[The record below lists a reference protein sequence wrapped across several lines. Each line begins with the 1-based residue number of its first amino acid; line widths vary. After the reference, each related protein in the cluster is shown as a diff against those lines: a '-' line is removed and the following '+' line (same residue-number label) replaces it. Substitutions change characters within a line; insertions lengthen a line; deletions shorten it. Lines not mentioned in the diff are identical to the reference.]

1 MPCAIT
7 AATWVA
13 LSRATNINPTSK
25 PTYRSMNPLS
35 ITVAL
40 PRLNND
46 MTIARA
52 QMANSGTMPP
62 SKGLDPGI
70 VAEMQMCYIEY
81 LISDKRDLEA
91 EQVVEGFIYDDER
104 MMQLPELHA
113 AWLWLARM
121 ALLIGDGNPSL
132 SLGAAE
138 NALLVLSN
146 HQGKKTEDFN
156 AIVASLLYNL
166 ALAHHDMGDNS
177 RAAKELTKA
186 QQLLERLAKRNEAR
200 FSAMLLMAVEA
211 STEVI
216 KSKTKQMNVLAHYQS
231 ASELYMSE
239 LNSGDSNATRIAMVN
254 LVDTLGK
261 EGDIMLEMGNGRNAV
276 KYYTKALRYQKKLGE
291 KMGHRDLQ
299 LSIGLAKALMRLINR
314 RAAAEQLLRSLLPL
328 AQRLDATAEVHEI
341 QDLLNNK
348 NKNVNIMTLL
358 KSIFTAALILL
369 GTLGMQAQLIVGHR
383 GSQWGVEN
391 TRAAF
396 INGAEAGA
404 WGLECDIRVTADGTF
419 VISHDDSYKR
429 LGGPET
435 KIANMNTET
444 VLSTRLTSKRHGITY
459 AGTPCTLGEF
469 LDICK
474 QYDVTPV
481 VEVKV
486 CSNIHSNTKAENE
499 PVFDGIPALINLID
513 QKGLTQQVVIISFM
527 PGVVD
532 FIHRH
537 YPDVTVQVLA
547 GDSDGPIDEWVDWCI
562 EHNMDLD
569 VVHTIITKAAV
580 DRLHQAGLKVNVW
593 TVDKVEDFE
602 RVKDMGVDYI
612 TTNARFPKEL

>member
-1 MPCAIT
+1 
-7 AATWVA
+7 
-13 LSRATNINPTSK
+13 
-25 PTYRSMNPLS
+25 MNSLP

-40 PRLNND
+40 PRLKND

-52 QMANSGTMPP
+52 QMAVSGTMPS
-62 SKGLDPGI
+62 SKGLDEGI
-70 VAEMQMCYIEY
+70 VTEMKISFIEFLIAE
-81 LISDKRDLEA
+81 KRDIEA
-91 EQVVEGFIYDDER
+91 EQVIEEFIYDDER
-104 MMQLPELHA
+104 MQELPELYA

-121 ALLIGDGNPSL
+121 TLLIDSGNPSL

-138 NALLVLSN
+138 NALLVLSS
-146 HQGKKTEDFN
+146 HTGKKTEDFN
-156 AIVASLLYNL
+156 AIVASLLFNL

-177 RAAKELTKA
+177 RAAKELTKS
-186 QQLLERLAKRNEAR
+186 QQILERLSKRNEAR
-200 FSAMLLMAVEA
+200 FSALLLMAVEA

-239 LNSGDSNATRIAMVN
+239 LNSGDANATRTAMSN

-291 KMGHRDLQ
+291 KMGHRELQ

-348 NKNVNIMTLL
+348 NKNVNIMSLL
-358 KSIFTAALILL
+358 KSIFTVALIIL
-369 GTLGMQAQLIVGHR
+369 GTLNIQAQLIVGHR

-419 VISHDDSYKR
+419 VVSHDDSYKR

-435 KIANMNTET
+435 KIAEMTT
-444 VLSTRLTSKRHGITY
+444 ADVLSTRLTSKRHGITY
-459 AGTPCTLGEF
+459 AGNPCTLGEF
-469 LDICK
+469 LDICN
-474 QYDVTPV
+474 QYNMVPV

-486 CSNIHSNTKAENE
+486 CTNIHSNTKAENE

-513 QKGLTQQVVIISFM
+513 KKGCSDRVVIISFM

-537 YPDVTVQVLA
+537 YPDITVQVLA
-547 GDSDGPIDEWVDWCI
+547 GDEDGTIDEWVDWCI
-562 EHNMDLD
+562 EHKMDLD
-569 VVHTIITKAAV
+569 CVHSIVTKAAV
-580 DRLHQAGLKVNVW
+580 DRMHAAGLKVNVW
-593 TVDKVEDFE
+593 TVDRVEDFN
-602 RVKDMGVDYI
+602 RVKAAGVDFI
-612 TTNARFPKEL
+612 TTNARFPKDL

>member
-1 MPCAIT
+1 MSSLPI
-7 AATWVA
+7 
-13 LSRATNINPTSK
+13 S
-25 PTYRSMNPLS
+25 
-35 ITVAL
+35 VAL
-40 PRLNND
+40 PRLKND
-46 MTIARA
+46 MTIAQA
-52 QMANSGTMPP
+52 QMASSGTMPP
-62 SKGLDPGI
+62 SKGLDENI
-70 VAEMQMCYIEY
+70 VTEMQMCYIEY
-81 LISDKRDLEA
+81 LIVNKRDLEA
-91 EQVVEGFIYDDER
+91 EQVIEEFIYDDDR
-104 MMQLPELHA
+104 MQQLPELYA

-121 ALLIGDGNPSL
+121 TLLIDGGNPSL

-138 NALLVLSN
+138 NTLLVLSN

-156 AIVASLLYNL
+156 AIVASLLFNL

-177 RAAKELTKA
+177 RATKELTKA
-186 QQLLERLAKRNEAR
+186 QQILERLAKRNETR
-200 FSAMLLMAVEA
+200 FSALLLMAVEA

-216 KSKTKQMNVLAHYQS
+216 KSKTKQMNVLAHYQT
-231 ASELYMSE
+231 ASELFMSE
-239 LNSGDSNATRIAMVN
+239 LNSGDANATRAAMSN
-254 LVDTLGK
+254 LIDTLGK
-261 EGDIMLEMGNGRNAV
+261 EGDIMLEMGNSRNAV

-291 KMGHRDLQ
+291 KMGLRDLQ

-328 AQRLDATAEVHEI
+328 AQRLDATTEVYEI

-358 KSIFTAALILL
+358 KSIFTAALIIV

-396 INGAEAGA
+396 INGANAGA
-404 WGLECDIRVTADGTF
+404 WGLECDIRVTADGSF

-435 KIANMNTET
+435 KIANMTTEA
-444 VLSTRLTSKRHGITY
+444 VLTTRLTSKRHGITY
-459 AGTPCTLGEF
+459 AATPCTLGEF

-474 QYDVTPV
+474 EYNVVPV

-486 CSNIHSNTKAENE
+486 CTNIHSNTKAENE

-513 QKGLTQQVVIISFM
+513 QKGLADKVVIISFM

-537 YPDVTVQVLA
+537 YPDITVQVLA
-547 GDSDGPIDEWVDWCI
+547 GDQDGPIEDWVDWCI
-562 EHNMDLD
+562 DHKMDLD
-569 VVHTIITKAAV
+569 VVHTFITKEAV
-580 DRLHQAGLKVNVW
+580 DRMHSAGLKVNVW
-593 TVDKVEDFE
+593 TVDKVEDFN
-602 RVKDMGVDYI
+602 RVKEMGVDFI

>member
-1 MPCAIT
+1 MNSLPIT
-7 AATWVA
+7 
-13 LSRATNINPTSK
+13 I
-25 PTYRSMNPLS
+25 
-35 ITVAL
+35 AL
-40 PRLNND
+40 PRLKND

-52 QMANSGTMPP
+52 QMATTGTMPP
-62 SKGLDPGI
+62 TKGLDDSL
-70 VAEMQMCYIEY
+70 VTEMKMCYIEF
-81 LISDKRDLEA
+81 LIANKRDIEA
-91 EQVVEGFIYDDER
+91 EQVIEEFIYDDDC
-104 MMQLPELHA
+104 MQQLPELYA

-121 ALLIGDGNPSL
+121 ALLIDSGNPSL

-138 NALLVLSN
+138 NALLVLST
-146 HQGKKTEDFN
+146 HTGKKTEDFN
-156 AIVASLLYNL
+156 AIVAALLYNL

-186 QQLLERLAKRNEAR
+186 QQLLERLTKRNDTR
-200 FSAMLLMAVEA
+200 VSAMLLMAVEA

-239 LNSGDSNATRIAMVN
+239 LDSGDANATRTAMSN
-254 LVDTLGK
+254 LVETLGK

-276 KYYTKALRYQKKLGE
+276 KYYTKALRYQKKLGD
-291 KMGHRDLQ
+291 KMGERDLK

-348 NKNVNIMTLL
+348 NKNMNIMTLL
-358 KSIFTAALILL
+358 KSIFTAALIIL
-369 GTLGMQAQLIVGHR
+369 GTISMQAQLIVGHR

-396 INGAEAGA
+396 INGAAAGA

-419 VISHDDSYKR
+419 VVSHDDSYKR

-435 KIANMNTET
+435 KIAKMTTEA
-444 VLSTRLTSKRHGITY
+444 VLSTRLTHKRHGITY

-469 LDICK
+469 LDICNE
-474 QYDVTPV
+474 YNVVPV

-486 CSNIHSNTKAENE
+486 CTSIHSNTKAENE

-513 QKGLTQQVVIISFM
+513 QKGLSEKVVIISFM

-547 GDSDGPIDEWVDWCI
+547 GDEDGPIEGWVDWCI
-562 EHNMDLD
+562 EHKMDLD
-569 VVHTIITKAAV
+569 VVHSIVTKEAV
-580 DRLHQAGLKVNVW
+580 DRMHNAGLKVNVW
-593 TVDKVEDFE
+593 TVDRVEDFD
-602 RVKDMGVDYI
+602 RVKAAGVDFI

>member
-1 MPCAIT
+1 
-7 AATWVA
+7 
-13 LSRATNINPTSK
+13 
-25 PTYRSMNPLS
+25 MNFLPVS
-35 ITVAL
+35 VAL
-40 PRLNND
+40 PHFKND

-52 QMANSGTMPP
+52 QMAQSGAMPTH
-62 SKGLDPGI
+62 KGLDEGI
-70 VAEMQMCYIEY
+70 VTEIQMCFIDY
-81 LISDKRDLEA
+81 LISNKRDIEA
-91 EQVVEGFIYDDER
+91 EQAIEELIYDDER
-104 MMQLPELHA
+104 MQRLPELYA

-121 ALLIGDGNPSL
+121 ALLIDSGNPSL

-146 HQGKKTEDFN
+146 HLGKKNEDFN
-156 AIVASLLYNL
+156 AIVVALLYNL

-239 LNSGDSNATRIAMVN
+239 LGQGDANATRIAMSN

-261 EGDIMLEMGNGRNAV
+261 EGDIMLEMGNSRNAV

-291 KMGHRDLQ
+291 KMGMRELT
-299 LSIGLAKALMRLINR
+299 LSIGLARALMRLINR

-328 AQRLDATAEVHEI
+328 AQRLDATAQIHDI

-358 KSIFTAALILL
+358 KSIFTVVIILL
-369 GTLGMQAQLIVGHR
+369 GSLSMQAQLIVGHR

-396 INGAEAGA
+396 INGANAGA

-419 VISHDDSYKR
+419 VISHDDNYKR

-435 KIANMNTET
+435 KIADMSTEA

-459 AGTPCTLGEF
+459 AATPCSLGEF
-469 LDICK
+469 LDICNE
-474 QYDVTPV
+474 YNVVPV

-486 CSNIHSNTKAENE
+486 CASIHSNTKAENE
-499 PVFDGIPALINLID
+499 PVFDGIPALINMID
-513 QKGLTQQVVIISFM
+513 QKGCSDRVVIISFM

-537 YPDVTVQVLA
+537 YPDITVQVLA
-547 GDSDGPIDEWVDWCI
+547 GDGDGTIDEWVDWCI
-562 EHNMDLD
+562 EHKMDLD
-569 VVHTIITKAAV
+569 VVHTIVTKEAV
-580 DRLHQAGLKVNVW
+580 DRMHAAGLKVNVW
-593 TVDKVEDFE
+593 TVDRVEDFE
-602 RVKDMGVDYI
+602 RVKAAGADFI
-612 TTNARFPKEL
+612 TTNARFPREL

>member
-1 MPCAIT
+1 
-7 AATWVA
+7 
-13 LSRATNINPTSK
+13 
-25 PTYRSMNPLS
+25 MNFLPVT
-35 ITVAL
+35 IAM
-40 PRLNND
+40 PRLKND

-52 QMANSGTMPP
+52 QMATGGTMP
-62 SKGLDPGI
+62 STKGLDDGI
-70 VAEMQMCYIEY
+70 VTEMKMCYAEY
-81 LISDKRDLEA
+81 LIANKRDLEA
-91 EQVVEGFIYDDER
+91 EQVIEEFIYDDDR
-104 MMQLPELHA
+104 MQQLPELYA

-121 ALLIGDGNPSL
+121 ALLIDGGNPSL

-138 NALLVLSN
+138 NALLVLSE
-146 HQGKKTEDFN
+146 HQGKKNEDFN
-156 AIVASLLYNL
+156 AIVASLLFNL
-166 ALAHHDMGDNS
+166 AWAHHDMGDNS

-186 QQLLERLAKRNEAR
+186 QQILERLAKRNEAR
-200 FSAMLLMAVEA
+200 FSALLLMAVEA

-239 LNSGDSNATRIAMVN
+239 LNSGDANATRTAMSN

-261 EGDIMLEMGNGRNAV
+261 QGDIMLEMGNGRNAV
-276 KYYTKALRYQKKLGE
+276 KYYTKALRYQKKLGD
-291 KMGHRDLQ
+291 KMGLRDLQ

-328 AQRLDATAEVHEI
+328 AQRLEATAEVHEI

-358 KSIFTAALILL
+358 KSIFTAALIIV

-396 INGAEAGA
+396 LNGIEAGA
-404 WGLECDIRVTADGTF
+404 WGLECDIRVTGDGTF
-419 VISHDDSYKR
+419 VISHDNTYKR

-435 KIANMNTET
+435 KISDMTTEA

-474 QYDVTPV
+474 EHNVVPV

-486 CSNIHSNTKAENE
+486 CTNIHSNTDAENE

-513 QKGLTQQVVIISFM
+513 QKGLSDKVVIISFM

-537 YPDVTVQVLA
+537 YSDIQVQVLA
-547 GDSDGPIDEWVDWCI
+547 GDQDGPIEKWVDWCI
-562 EHNMDLD
+562 EYNMDLD
-569 VVHTIITKAAV
+569 VVHTIITKEAV
-580 DRLHQAGLKVNVW
+580 DRMHAAGLKVNVW
-593 TVDKVEDFE
+593 TVDKVEDFN
-602 RVKDMGVDYI
+602 RVKAMGVDYI
-612 TTNARFPKEL
+612 TTNARFPKQL

>member
-1 MPCAIT
+1 
-7 AATWVA
+7 
-13 LSRATNINPTSK
+13 
-25 PTYRSMNPLS
+25 MNSLP

-40 PRLNND
+40 PRLKND

-52 QMANSGTMPP
+52 QMESTGAMPP
-62 SKGLDPGI
+62 TKGLDDDI
-70 VAEMQMCYIEY
+70 VTEMRICFAEY
-81 LISDKRDLEA
+81 LITNKRDLEA
-91 EQVVEGFIYDDER
+91 EQVIEEFIYDDER
-104 MMQLPELHA
+104 MQQLPEPYA

-121 ALLIGDGNPSL
+121 TLLIDGGNPSL

-138 NALLVLSN
+138 NALLVLSG
-146 HQGKKTEDFN
+146 HMGKKTEDFN
-156 AIVASLLYNL
+156 AIVAALLFNL

-186 QQLLERLAKRNEAR
+186 QQLLERLSKRNEAR

-239 LNSGDSNATRIAMVN
+239 LDSGDANATRTAMAN
-254 LVDTLGK
+254 LVETLGK

-291 KMGHRDLQ
+291 KMGLRDLR

-358 KSIFTAALILL
+358 KSIFTAALIIV

-396 INGAEAGA
+396 INGANAGA
-404 WGLECDIRVTADGTF
+404 WGLECDIRVTGDGSF

-435 KIANMNTET
+435 KIADMTTEE
-444 VLSTRLTSKRHGITY
+444 VLTTRLTSKRHGITY

-469 LDICK
+469 LDICNE
-474 QYDVTPV
+474 YNVVPV
-481 VEVKV
+481 IEIKV
-486 CSNIHSNTKAENE
+486 CTSIHSNTKADNE
-499 PVFDGIPALINLID
+499 PVFDGIPALVNLID
-513 QKGLTQQVVIISFM
+513 QKKLTHKAVIISFM

-532 FIHRH
+532 FVHRH
-537 YPDVTVQVLA
+537 YPDLTVQVLA
-547 GDSDGPIDEWVDWCI
+547 GEEDGSIMEWVEWCKQY
-562 EHNMDLD
+562 NLDLD
-569 VVHTIITKAAV
+569 VVHSIVTKEAV
-580 DRLHQAGLKVNVW
+580 DAMHEAGLKVNVW
-593 TVDKVEDFE
+593 TVDRVEDFE
-602 RVKDMGVDYI
+602 RVKALGVDFI

>member
-1 MPCAIT
+1 
-7 AATWVA
+7 
-13 LSRATNINPTSK
+13 
-25 PTYRSMNPLS
+25 MNSLP

-40 PRLNND
+40 PRLKND

-52 QMANSGTMPP
+52 QMESTGAMPP
-62 SKGLDPGI
+62 TKGLDDDI
-70 VAEMQMCYIEY
+70 VTEMRICFAEY
-81 LISDKRDLEA
+81 LITNKRDLEA
-91 EQVVEGFIYDDER
+91 EQVIEEFIYDDER
-104 MMQLPELHA
+104 MQQLPEPYA

-121 ALLIGDGNPSL
+121 TLLIDGGNPSL

-138 NALLVLSN
+138 NALLVLSG
-146 HQGKKTEDFN
+146 HMGKKTEDFN
-156 AIVASLLYNL
+156 AIVAALLFNL

-186 QQLLERLAKRNEAR
+186 QQLLERLSKRNEAR

-239 LNSGDSNATRIAMVN
+239 LDSGDANATRTAMAN
-254 LVDTLGK
+254 LVETLGK

-291 KMGHRDLQ
+291 KMGLRDLR

-358 KSIFTAALILL
+358 KSIFTAALIIV

-396 INGAEAGA
+396 INGANAGA
-404 WGLECDIRVTADGTF
+404 WGLECDIRVTGDGSF

-435 KIANMNTET
+435 KIADMTTEE
-444 VLSTRLTSKRHGITY
+444 VLTTRLTSKRHGITY

-469 LDICK
+469 LDICNE
-474 QYDVTPV
+474 YNVVPV
-481 VEVKV
+481 IEIKV
-486 CSNIHSNTKAENE
+486 CTSIHSNTKADNE
-499 PVFDGIPALINLID
+499 PVFDGIPALVNLID
-513 QKGLTQQVVIISFM
+513 QKKLTHKAVIISFM

-537 YPDVTVQVLA
+537 YPDLTVQVLA
-547 GDSDGPIDEWVDWCI
+547 GEEDGSIMEWVEWCKKY
-562 EHNMDLD
+562 NMDLD
-569 VVHTIITKAAV
+569 VVHSIVTKEAV
-580 DRLHQAGLKVNVW
+580 DAMHEAGLKVNVW
-593 TVDKVEDFE
+593 TVDRVEDFE
-602 RVKDMGVDYI
+602 RVKALGVDFI

>member
-1 MPCAIT
+1 MN
-7 AATWVA
+7 A
-13 LSRATNINPTSK
+13 LP
-25 PTYRSMNPLS
+25 
-35 ITVAL
+35 ITVAM

-52 QMANSGTMPP
+52 QMAVAGAMPS
-62 SKGLDPGI
+62 SKGLDDAI
-70 VAEMQMCYIEY
+70 VTEMKMCYIEY
-81 LISDKRDLEA
+81 LITNKRDLEA
-91 EQVVEGFIYDDER
+91 EQVIEEFIYDDER
-104 MMQLPELHA
+104 MQQLPQLHA
-113 AWLWLARM
+113 AWLWLVRM
-121 ALLIGDGNPSL
+121 ALLIDGGNPSL

-138 NALLVLSN
+138 NTLLVLSN
-146 HQGKKTEDFN
+146 HVGKKSEDFN
-156 AIVASLLYNL
+156 AIVAALLFNL
-166 ALAHHDMGDNS
+166 ALAHHGMGDNS

-186 QQLLERLAKRNEAR
+186 QQLLERLTKRNEVR

-231 ASELYMSE
+231 ASELYMSQ
-239 LNSGDSNATRIAMVN
+239 LNSGDANATRTAMSN
-254 LVDTLGK
+254 LVETLGK

-291 KMGHRDLQ
+291 RMGERDLL

-328 AQRLDATAEVHEI
+328 AQRLDATAEITEI

-358 KSIFTAALILL
+358 KSIFTAALILV

-396 INGAEAGA
+396 INGANAGA

-419 VISHDDSYKR
+419 VVSHDDNYKR

-435 KIANMNTET
+435 KIADMSTEA

-469 LDICK
+469 LDICNE
-474 QYDVTPV
+474 YNVVPV

-486 CSNIHSNTKAENE
+486 CTSIHSNTNAENE

-513 QKGLTQQVVIISFM
+513 LKGCSDRVVIISFM

-537 YPDVTVQVLA
+537 YPDITVQVLA
-547 GDSDGPIDEWVDWCI
+547 GDGDGTIDEWVDWCI
-562 EHNMDLD
+562 ERKMDLD
-569 VVHTIITKAAV
+569 VVHSIVTKQAV
-580 DRLHQAGLKVNVW
+580 DRMHAAGLKVNVW
-593 TVDKVEDFE
+593 TVDKIEDFD
-602 RVKDMGVDYI
+602 RVKAAGVDYI
-612 TTNARFPKEL
+612 TTNARFPQELK

>member
-1 MPCAIT
+1 
-7 AATWVA
+7 
-13 LSRATNINPTSK
+13 
-25 PTYRSMNPLS
+25 MNFLPVT
-35 ITVAL
+35 IAM
-40 PRLNND
+40 PRLKND

-52 QMANSGTMPP
+52 QMATGGTMP
-62 SKGLDPGI
+62 STKGLDDGI
-70 VAEMQMCYIEY
+70 VTEMKMCYAEY
-81 LISDKRDLEA
+81 LIANKRDLEA
-91 EQVVEGFIYDDER
+91 EQVIEEFIYDDDC
-104 MMQLPELHA
+104 MQQLPDLYA

-121 ALLIGDGNPSL
+121 ALLIDSGNPSL

-138 NALLVLSN
+138 NALLVLSE
-146 HQGKKTEDFN
+146 HQGKKNEDFN
-156 AIVASLLYNL
+156 AIVASLLFNL
-166 ALAHHDMGDNS
+166 AWAHHDMGDNS

-186 QQLLERLAKRNEAR
+186 QQILERLAKRNEAR
-200 FSAMLLMAVEA
+200 FSALLLMAVEA

-239 LNSGDSNATRIAMVN
+239 LNSGDANATRTAMSN

-261 EGDIMLEMGNGRNAV
+261 QGDIMLEMGNGRNAV
-276 KYYTKALRYQKKLGE
+276 KYYTKALRYQKKLGD
-291 KMGHRDLQ
+291 KMGLRDLQ

-328 AQRLDATAEVHEI
+328 AQRLEATAEVHEI

-358 KSIFTAALILL
+358 KSIFTAALIIV

-396 INGAEAGA
+396 LNGIEAGA
-404 WGLECDIRVTADGTF
+404 WGLECDIRVTGDGTF
-419 VISHDDSYKR
+419 VISHDNTYKR

-435 KIANMNTET
+435 KISDMTTEA

-474 QYDVTPV
+474 EHNVVPV

-486 CSNIHSNTKAENE
+486 CTNIHSNTDAENE

-513 QKGLTQQVVIISFM
+513 QKGLSDKVVIISFM

-537 YPDVTVQVLA
+537 YSDITVQVLA
-547 GDSDGPIDEWVDWCI
+547 GDQDGPIEKWVDWCI
-562 EHNMDLD
+562 EYNMDLD
-569 VVHTIITKAAV
+569 VVHTIITKEAV
-580 DRLHQAGLKVNVW
+580 DRMHAAGLKVNVW
-593 TVDKVEDFE
+593 TVDKVEDFN
-602 RVKDMGVDYI
+602 RVKAMGVDYI
-612 TTNARFPKEL
+612 TTNARFPKQL

>member
-1 MPCAIT
+1 
-7 AATWVA
+7 
-13 LSRATNINPTSK
+13 
-25 PTYRSMNPLS
+25 MNFLPV
-35 ITVAL
+35 TVAL
-40 PRLNND
+40 PHLKND

-52 QMANSGTMPP
+52 QMAASGAMPS
-62 SKGLDPGI
+62 SKGLEDNL
-70 VAEMQMCYIEY
+70 VTEMQLCFIDF
-81 LISDKRDLEA
+81 LITNKRDMEA
-91 EQVVEGFIYDDER
+91 EQHIEEFIYDDER
-104 MMQLPELHA
+104 MQQLPELYA

-121 ALLIGDGNPSL
+121 ALLIDGGNPSL

-138 NALLVLSN
+138 NALLVLSD
-146 HQGKKTEDFN
+146 HQGKKNEDFN
-156 AIVASLLYNL
+156 AIVVALLYYL

-186 QQLLERLAKRNEAR
+186 QQLLERLTKRNEAR

-231 ASELYMSE
+231 ASELYISE
-239 LNSGDSNATRIAMVN
+239 LNSGDANATRTAMYN

-261 EGDIMLEMGNGRNAV
+261 EGDIMLEMENGRNAV

-291 KMGHRDLQ
+291 KMGHRDLR

-341 QDLLNNK
+341 EDLLNNK

-358 KSIFTAALILL
+358 KSIFTAALIIV
-369 GTLGMQAQLIVGHR
+369 GTMSMQAQLIVGHR

-396 INGAEAGA
+396 INGANAGA

-419 VISHDDSYKR
+419 VVSHDDNYKR

-435 KIANMNTET
+435 KIADMTTEA
-444 VLSTRLTSKRHGITY
+444 VLTTRLTSKRHGITY

-474 QYDVTPV
+474 EYSVVPV

-486 CSNIHSNTKAENE
+486 STTIHSNTGAENE

-513 QKGLTQQVVIISFM
+513 QKGMSDKVVIISFM

-537 YPDVTVQVLA
+537 YPDITVQVLA
-547 GDSDGPIDEWVDWCI
+547 GDDDGTIMEWVEWCKQYK
-562 EHNMDLD
+562 MDLD
-569 VVHTIITKAAV
+569 VVHTLVTKEAV
-580 DRLHQAGLKVNVW
+580 DAMHAAGLKVNVW
-593 TVDKVEDFE
+593 TVDRVEDFE
-602 RVKDMGVDYI
+602 RVKAMGVDFI
-612 TTNARFPKEL
+612 TTNARFPNELK

>member
-1 MPCAIT
+1 
-7 AATWVA
+7 
-13 LSRATNINPTSK
+13 
-25 PTYRSMNPLS
+25 MNSLP

-40 PRLNND
+40 PRLKND

-52 QMANSGTMPP
+52 QMESTGAMPP
-62 SKGLDPGI
+62 TKGLDDDI
-70 VAEMQMCYIEY
+70 VTEMRICFAEY
-81 LISDKRDLEA
+81 LITNKRDLEA
-91 EQVVEGFIYDDER
+91 EQVIEEFIYDDER
-104 MMQLPELHA
+104 MQQLPEPYA

-121 ALLIGDGNPSL
+121 TLLIDGGNPSL

-138 NALLVLSN
+138 NALLVLSG
-146 HQGKKTEDFN
+146 HMGKKTEDFN
-156 AIVASLLYNL
+156 AIVAALLFNL

-186 QQLLERLAKRNEAR
+186 QQLLERLSKRNEAR

-239 LNSGDSNATRIAMVN
+239 LDSGDANATRTAMAN
-254 LVDTLGK
+254 LVETLGK

-291 KMGHRDLQ
+291 KMGLRDLR

-358 KSIFTAALILL
+358 KSIFTAALIIV

-396 INGAEAGA
+396 INGANAGA
-404 WGLECDIRVTADGTF
+404 WGLECDIRVTRDGSF

-435 KIANMNTET
+435 KIADMTTEE
-444 VLSTRLTSKRHGITY
+444 VLTTRLTSKRHGITY

-469 LDICK
+469 LDICNE
-474 QYDVTPV
+474 YNVVPV
-481 VEVKV
+481 IEIKV
-486 CSNIHSNTKAENE
+486 CTSIHSNTKADNE
-499 PVFDGIPALINLID
+499 PVFDGIPALVNLID
-513 QKGLTQQVVIISFM
+513 QKKLTHKAVIISFM

-537 YPDVTVQVLA
+537 YPDLTVQVLA
-547 GDSDGPIDEWVDWCI
+547 GEEDGSLMEWVEWCKQY
-562 EHNMDLD
+562 NMDRD
-569 VVHTIITKAAV
+569 VVHSIVTKEAV
-580 DRLHQAGLKVNVW
+580 DAMHEAGLKVNVW
-593 TVDKVEDFE
+593 TVDRVEDFE
-602 RVKDMGVDYI
+602 RVKALGVDFI

>member
-1 MPCAIT
+1 MNSLPIT
-7 AATWVA
+7 
-13 LSRATNINPTSK
+13 I
-25 PTYRSMNPLS
+25 
-35 ITVAL
+35 AL
-40 PRLNND
+40 PRLKND

-52 QMANSGTMPP
+52 QMVTSGAMPP
-62 SKGLDPGI
+62 TKGLDQGI
-70 VAEMQMCYIEY
+70 VNEMMMCYAEY
-81 LISDKRDLEA
+81 LITNNRNLEA
-91 EQVVEGFIYDDER
+91 EQIIENILYDEER
-104 MMQLPELHA
+104 TQELPLLHA

-121 ALLIGDGNPSL
+121 ALLIEENNPSL
-132 SLGAAE
+132 ALGAAE
-138 NALLVLSN
+138 SALLELN
-146 HQGKKTEDFN
+146 DHQGKKTEDFN
-156 AIVASLLYNL
+156 AIVAALLLNL
-166 ALAHHDMGDNS
+166 ALAHHQMGDNS

-216 KSKTKQMNVLAHYQS
+216 KSKTKQMNVLAYYQS

-239 LNSGDSNATRIAMVN
+239 LNSGGSNDTRTALSN

-328 AQRLDATAEVHEI
+328 AQRLEATAEAHEI

-358 KSIFTAALILL
+358 KSIFTAALIIV
-369 GTLGMQAQLIVGHR
+369 GTLGMQAQFIVGHR

-396 INGAEAGA
+396 INGANAGA
-404 WGLECDIRVTADGTF
+404 WGLECDIRVSADGTF
-419 VISHDDSYKR
+419 IISHDDNFKR

-435 KIANMNTET
+435 KIADMTTEAL
-444 VLSTRLTSKRHGITY
+444 LSTRLTSKRHGVTY

-474 QYDVTPV
+474 EYQVVPV
-481 VEVKV
+481 IEVKV
-486 CSNIHSNTKAENE
+486 CTTIHSNTKAENE

-513 QKGLTQQVVIISFM
+513 QKGLSDKAVIISFM

-537 YPDVTVQVLA
+537 YPDITVQVLA
-547 GDSDGPIDEWVDWCI
+547 GEEDGSIMEWVEWCKQYK
-562 EHNMDLD
+562 MDLD
-569 VVHTIITKAAV
+569 VVHTIVTKEAV
-580 DRLHQAGLKVNVW
+580 DAMHAAGLKVNVW
-593 TVDKVEDFE
+593 TVDRVEDFE
-602 RVKDMGVDYI
+602 RVKAMGVDFI
-612 TTNARFPKEL
+612 TTNARFPNELK

>member
-1 MPCAIT
+1 
-7 AATWVA
+7 
-13 LSRATNINPTSK
+13 
-25 PTYRSMNPLS
+25 MNLLPVS
-35 ITVAL
+35 VAL
-40 PRLNND
+40 PRFKND
-46 MTIARA
+46 MAIARA
-52 QMANSGTMPP
+52 QMASSGTLPTV
-62 SKGLDPGI
+62 KGLDQSI
-70 VAEMQMCYIEY
+70 VTEMQMCYADY
-81 LISDKRDLEA
+81 LIADKRQMEA
-91 EQVVEGFIYDDER
+91 EQVIESFIYDDER
-104 MMQLPELHA
+104 MMALPELYA

-121 ALLIGDGNPSL
+121 ALLIDGGNSSL

-138 NALLVLSN
+138 NALLVLST
-146 HQGKKTEDFN
+146 HQGKKTEDFH
-156 AIVASLLYNL
+156 AIVASLLYCL
-166 ALAHHDMGDNS
+166 AVAHHDMGDNS

-186 QQLLERLAKRNEAR
+186 QQLLERLTKRNESR

-211 STEVI
+211 STDVI

-231 ASELYMSE
+231 ASELYMKE
-239 LNSGDSNATRIAMVN
+239 LNSGDANETRQALSN

-291 KMGHRDLQ
+291 KMGQRELA
-299 LSIGLAKALMRLINR
+299 LSIGLAKALLRLINR

-328 AQRLDATAEVHEI
+328 AQRLEATAEVHEI

-358 KSIFTAALILL
+358 KSIFTAALIIM
-369 GTLGMQAQLIVGHR
+369 GTLGAQAQLIVGHR

-396 INGAEAGA
+396 INGARAGA

-419 VISHDDSYKR
+419 IVSHDASYKR

-435 KIANMNTET
+435 EIADMSTGD
-444 VLSTRLTSKRHGITY
+444 LLATRLTQQRHGITY

-469 LDICK
+469 LDICNE
-474 QYDVTPV
+474 YNVVPV
-481 VEVKV
+481 IEVKV
-486 CSNIHSNTKAENE
+486 STSIHSNTKAENE
-499 PVFDGIPALINLID
+499 PVFDGIPALINLIEK
-513 QKGLTQQVVIISFM
+513 KGLTDRAVIISFM

-547 GDSDGPIDEWVDWCI
+547 GDGDGSIMEWVEWCKQY
-562 EHNMDLD
+562 NMDLD
-569 VVHTIITKAAV
+569 VVHTIVTREAV
-580 DRLHQAGLKVNVW
+580 DAMHDAGLKVNVW
-593 TVDKVEDFE
+593 TVDRVEDFE
-602 RVKDMGVDYI
+602 RVKAMGVDFI
-612 TTNARFPKEL
+612 TTNARFPNEL

>member
-1 MPCAIT
+1 
-7 AATWVA
+7 
-13 LSRATNINPTSK
+13 
-25 PTYRSMNPLS
+25 MNSLP

-40 PRLNND
+40 PRFKND

-52 QMANSGTMPP
+52 QMTVAGTMP
-62 SKGLDPGI
+62 STKGLDDAI
-70 VAEMQMCYIEY
+70 VTEMQMCYIEY
-81 LISDKRDLEA
+81 LIANKRDIEA
-91 EQVVEGFIYDDER
+91 EQVIEELIYDDDL
-104 MMQLPELHA
+104 MQRLPELHA

-121 ALLIGDGNPSL
+121 ALLIDGGNPSL

-138 NALLVLSN
+138 NALLVLSG
-146 HQGKKTEDFN
+146 HMGKKTEDFN

-186 QQLLERLAKRNEAR
+186 QQLLERLTKRNDAR
-200 FSAMLLMAVEA
+200 FSALLLMAVEA

-239 LNSGDSNATRIAMVN
+239 LNSGDANATRTAMSN

-276 KYYTKALRYQKKLGE
+276 KYYTKALRYQKKLGD
-291 KMGHRDLQ
+291 KMGERDLQ

-328 AQRLDATAEVHEI
+328 AQRLDAIAEVNEI
-341 QDLLNNK
+341 QNLLNNK
-348 NKNVNIMTLL
+348 NKNTNIMTLL
-358 KSIFTAALILL
+358 KSIFTAALIIM
-369 GTLGMQAQLIVGHR
+369 GTLSMQAQLIVGHR

-396 INGAEAGA
+396 INGANAGA

-419 VISHDDSYKR
+419 VINHDSSYKR
-429 LGGPET
+429 LKGPET
-435 KIANMNTET
+435 NIANLTTAT
-444 VLSTRLTSKRHGITY
+444 VLSTQLTQKRDGITY
-459 AGTPCTLGEF
+459 AGTPCTLSEF
-469 LDICK
+469 LDICNE
-474 QYDVTPV
+474 YNVVPV

-486 CSNIHSNTKAENE
+486 CTNIHSNTKAENE

-513 QKGLTQQVVIISFM
+513 QKGLAEKVVIISFM

-537 YPDVTVQVLA
+537 YSDIKVQVLA
-547 GDSDGPIDEWVDWCI
+547 GDQDGTIDEWVDWCI
-562 EHNMDLD
+562 EHKMDLD
-569 VVHTIITKAAV
+569 VIHSIVTKAAV
-580 DRLHQAGLKVNVW
+580 DRMHEAGLKVNAW

-602 RVKDMGVDYI
+602 RVKEAGVDYI
-612 TTNARFPKEL
+612 TTNIRFPKEL

>member
-1 MPCAIT
+1 
-7 AATWVA
+7 
-13 LSRATNINPTSK
+13 
-25 PTYRSMNPLS
+25 MNSLP
-35 ITVAL
+35 ITVAM
-40 PRLNND
+40 PRLSND

-52 QMANSGTMPP
+52 QMATAGTMP
-62 SKGLDPGI
+62 SIKGLDQRI
-70 VAEMQMCYIEY
+70 VTEMQMCYIEY
-81 LISDKRDLEA
+81 LIANKRDLEA
-91 EQVVEGFIYDDER
+91 EQVIEGFIYDDDH
-104 MMQLPELHA
+104 MQQLPELYA

-121 ALLIGDGNPSL
+121 ALLIDSGNPSL

-138 NALLVLSN
+138 NALLVLSD

-156 AIVASLLYNL
+156 AIVAVLLYHL

-177 RAAKELTKA
+177 RAVKELTKTH
-186 QQLLERLAKRNEAR
+186 QLLERLTKRNEAR
-200 FSAMLLMAVEA
+200 FSALLLMAVEA

-239 LNSGDSNATRIAMVN
+239 LKSGDANATRTAMSN

-291 KMGHRDLQ
+291 KMGHRELQ
-299 LSIGLAKALMRLINR
+299 LSIGLAKALIRLINR

-328 AQRLDATAEVHEI
+328 AQRLDATAEVNEI

-358 KSIFTAALILL
+358 KSIFTTALIIM
-369 GTLGMQAQLIVGHR
+369 GTLSMQAQLIVGHR

-419 VISHDDSYKR
+419 VVSHDDNYKR
-429 LGGPET
+429 LGGPDT
-435 KIANMNTET
+435 KIADMSTEQ
-444 VLSTRLTSKRHGITY
+444 VLTTRLTSKRHGITY

-469 LDICK
+469 LDICNERN
-474 QYDVTPV
+474 VVPV

-486 CSNIHSNTKAENE
+486 CTSIHSNTGAEDE
-499 PVFDGIPALINLID
+499 PIFDGIPALINLIE
-513 QKGLTQQVVIISFM
+513 QKGCSDRVVIISFM

-537 YPDVTVQVLA
+537 YPDINVQVLA
-547 GDSDGPIDEWVDWCI
+547 GDGDGSIDQWVDWCI
-562 EHNMDLD
+562 ERKMDLD
-569 VVHTIITKAAV
+569 VVHSIVTKEAV
-580 DRLHQAGLKVNVW
+580 DRMHAAGLKVNVW
-593 TVDKVEDFE
+593 TVDRVEDFE
-602 RVKDMGVDYI
+602 RVKAMGVDFI

>member
-1 MPCAIT
+1 
-7 AATWVA
+7 
-13 LSRATNINPTSK
+13 
-25 PTYRSMNPLS
+25 MNSLP

-40 PRLNND
+40 PRFKND

-52 QMANSGTMPP
+52 QMATAGTMP
-62 SKGLDPGI
+62 STKGLEPNI
-70 VAEMQMCYIEY
+70 VTEMQMCYAEY
-81 LISDKRDLEA
+81 LIANKRDLEA
-91 EQVVEGFIYDDER
+91 EQVIEEFIYDDER
-104 MMQLPELHA
+104 MQQLPELYA

-121 ALLIGDGNPSL
+121 ALLIDGGNPSL

-138 NALLVLSN
+138 NALLVLSG

-156 AIVASLLYNL
+156 AIVAALLYHL

-177 RAAKELTKA
+177 RAAKELTKTH
-186 QQLLERLAKRNEAR
+186 QLLERLTKRNEAR

-239 LNSGDSNATRIAMVN
+239 LKSGDANATRTAMQN
-254 LVDTLGK
+254 LVETLGK

-276 KYYTKALRYQKKLGE
+276 KYYTKALRFQKKLGE
-291 KMGHRDLQ
+291 KMGHRELT

-328 AQRLDATAEVHEI
+328 AQRLDATAEVNEI

-358 KSIFTAALILL
+358 KSIFTAALIIM
-369 GTLGMQAQLIVGHR
+369 GTLSMQAQLIVGHR

-404 WGLECDIRVTADGTF
+404 WGLECDIRVDADGTF
-419 VISHDDSYKR
+419 VISHDDNYKR

-435 KIANMNTET
+435 KIADMSTQQ

-474 QYDVTPV
+474 ERNVVPV
-481 VEVKV
+481 VEVKI
-486 CSNIHSNTKAENE
+486 CTNIHSNTKAENE
-499 PVFDGIPALINLID
+499 PMFDGIPALINLID
-513 QKGLTQQVVIISFM
+513 QKGLTDRVVIISFM

-547 GDSDGPIDEWVDWCI
+547 GDEDGSIDQWVDWCI

-569 VVHTIITKAAV
+569 AVHSIVTKDAV
-580 DRLHQAGLKVNVW
+580 DRMHAAGLKVNVW
-593 TVDKVEDFE
+593 TVDRVEDFE
-602 RVKDMGVDYI
+602 RVKAAGVDFI
-612 TTNARFPKEL
+612 TTNARFPKQL

>member
-1 MPCAIT
+1 MNSLPIT
-7 AATWVA
+7 IA
-13 LSRATNINPTSK
+13 
-25 PTYRSMNPLS
+25 M
-35 ITVAL
+35 
-40 PRLNND
+40 PRLKND

-52 QMANSGTMPP
+52 QMATSDTMP
-62 SKGLDPGI
+62 STKGLDDGI
-70 VAEMQMCYIEY
+70 VTEMKMCYAEY
-81 LISDKRDLEA
+81 LIVNKRDLEA
-91 EQVVEGFIYDDER
+91 EQVIEEFIYDDDR
-104 MMQLPELHA
+104 MQQLPELYA

-121 ALLIGDGNPSL
+121 ALLIDSGNPSL

-138 NALLVLSN
+138 NALLVLSE

-156 AIVASLLYNL
+156 AIVASLLFNL

-186 QQLLERLAKRNEAR
+186 QQILERLTKRNETR
-200 FSAMLLMAVEA
+200 FSALLLMAVEA

-216 KSKTKQMNVLAHYQS
+216 KSKTKQMNVLAHYQTV
-231 ASELYMSE
+231 SELYMSE
-239 LNSGDSNATRIAMVN
+239 LDSGDANATRTAMSN

-276 KYYTKALRYQKKLGE
+276 KYYTKALRYQKKLGD

-328 AQRLDATAEVHEI
+328 AQRLDATAEVNEI
-341 QDLLNNK
+341 QELLNNK
-348 NKNVNIMTLL
+348 NKNMNIMTLL
-358 KSIFTAALILL
+358 KSIFTTALIIV
-369 GTLGMQAQLIVGHR
+369 GTLGLQAQHIVGHR

-404 WGLECDIRVTADGTF
+404 WALECDVRVTGDGTF

-435 KIANMNTET
+435 KIANMTTES
-444 VLSTRLTSKRHGITY
+444 VLSTRLTSKRNGITY
-459 AGTPCTLGEF
+459 AATPCTLSEF
-469 LDICK
+469 LDICNE
-474 QYDVTPV
+474 YHVVPV
-481 VEVKV
+481 VEIKV

-513 QKGLTQQVVIISFM
+513 QKGLSDRVVIISFM

-532 FIHRH
+532 FINRH
-537 YPDVTVQVLA
+537 YPDITVQVLA
-547 GDSDGPIDEWVDWCI
+547 GDKDGPIEDWVDWCI
-562 EHNMDLD
+562 EHKMDLD
-569 VVHTIITKAAV
+569 VVHTIITDEAV
-580 DRLHQAGLKVNVW
+580 SRMHDAGLKVNVW
-593 TVDKVEDFE
+593 TVDKLEDFL
-602 RVKDMGVDYI
+602 RVKAMGVDYI

>member
-1 MPCAIT
+1 
-7 AATWVA
+7 
-13 LSRATNINPTSK
+13 
-25 PTYRSMNPLS
+25 MNFLPVT
-35 ITVAL
+35 IAM
-40 PRLNND
+40 PRLKND

-52 QMANSGTMPP
+52 QMATGGTMP
-62 SKGLDPGI
+62 STKGLDDGI
-70 VAEMQMCYIEY
+70 VTEMKMCYAEY
-81 LISDKRDLEA
+81 LIANKRDLEA
-91 EQVVEGFIYDDER
+91 EQVIEEFIYDDDR
-104 MMQLPELHA
+104 MQQLPELYA

-121 ALLIGDGNPSL
+121 ALLIDGGNPSL

-138 NALLVLSN
+138 NALLVLSE
-146 HQGKKTEDFN
+146 HQGKKNEDFN
-156 AIVASLLYNL
+156 AIVASLLFNL
-166 ALAHHDMGDNS
+166 AWAHHDMGDNS

-186 QQLLERLAKRNEAR
+186 QQILERLAKRNEAR
-200 FSAMLLMAVEA
+200 FSALLLMAVEA

-239 LNSGDSNATRIAMVN
+239 LNSGDANATRTAMSN

-261 EGDIMLEMGNGRNAV
+261 QGDIMLEMGNGRNAV
-276 KYYTKALRYQKKLGE
+276 KYYTKALRYQKKLGD
-291 KMGHRDLQ
+291 KMGLRDLQ

-328 AQRLDATAEVHEI
+328 AQRLEATAEVHEI

-358 KSIFTAALILL
+358 KSIFTAALIIV

-396 INGAEAGA
+396 LNGIEAGA
-404 WGLECDIRVTADGTF
+404 WGLECDIRVTGDGTF
-419 VISHDDSYKR
+419 VISHDNTYKR

-435 KIANMNTET
+435 KISDMTTEA

-474 QYDVTPV
+474 EHNVVPV

-486 CSNIHSNTKAENE
+486 CTNIHSNTDAENE

-513 QKGLTQQVVIISFM
+513 QKGLSDKVVIISFM

-537 YPDVTVQVLA
+537 YSDITVQVLA
-547 GDSDGPIDEWVDWCI
+547 GDQDGPIEKWVDWCI
-562 EHNMDLD
+562 EYNMDLD
-569 VVHTIITKAAV
+569 VVHTIITKEAV
-580 DRLHQAGLKVNVW
+580 DRMHAAGLKVNVW
-593 TVDKVEDFE
+593 TVDKVEDFN
-602 RVKDMGVDYI
+602 RVKAMGVDYI
-612 TTNARFPKEL
+612 TTNARFPKQL

>member
-1 MPCAIT
+1 
-7 AATWVA
+7 
-13 LSRATNINPTSK
+13 
-25 PTYRSMNPLS
+25 MNSLP

-40 PRLNND
+40 PRLKND

-52 QMANSGTMPP
+52 QMTTSGTMPS
-62 SKGLDPGI
+62 SKGLDQGI
-70 VAEMQMCYIEY
+70 VIEMEMCYADY
-81 LISDKRDLEA
+81 LIANQRDLEA
-91 EQVVEGFIYDDER
+91 DQLIESILYDDDRVQE
-104 MMQLPELHA
+104 LPVLYA
-113 AWLWLARM
+113 AWLWLTRM
-121 ALLIGDGNPSL
+121 ALLINEGNPSL
-132 SLGAAE
+132 ALGAAE
-138 NALLVLSN
+138 SALLELN
-146 HQGKKTEDFN
+146 DHQGKKTEDFH
-156 AIVASLLYNL
+156 AIVASLLFNL
-166 ALAHHDMGDNS
+166 ALAHHQMGDNS
-177 RAAKELTKA
+177 RAVKELTKA

-239 LNSGDSNATRIAMVN
+239 LNSGDTNATRTAMSN

-358 KSIFTAALILL
+358 KSIFTAALVIVGALN
-369 GTLGMQAQLIVGHR
+369 MQAQLIVGHR

-391 TRAAF
+391 TLAAF
-396 INGAEAGA
+396 INGANAGA
-404 WGLECDIRVTADGTF
+404 WGLECDIRVTGDGTF
-419 VISHDDSYKR
+419 VVSHDDNYKR

-435 KIANMNTET
+435 KIADMTTEAI
-444 VLSTRLTSKRHGITY
+444 LSTRLTSKRHGVTY

-474 QYDVTPV
+474 EYNVVPV

-486 CSNIHSNTKAENE
+486 CTTIHSNTKAENE

-513 QKGLTQQVVIISFM
+513 QKGLSDRVVIISFM

-537 YPDVTVQVLA
+537 YPDITVQVLA
-547 GDSDGPIDEWVDWCI
+547 GDEDGTIMEWVEWCKQYK
-562 EHNMDLD
+562 MDLD
-569 VVHTIITKAAV
+569 VVHTIVTKEAV
-580 DRLHQAGLKVNVW
+580 DAMHAAGLKVNVW
-593 TVDKVEDFE
+593 TVDRVEDFE
-602 RVKDMGVDYI
+602 RVKAMGVDFI
-612 TTNARFPKEL
+612 TTNARFPNELK

>member
-1 MPCAIT
+1 
-7 AATWVA
+7 
-13 LSRATNINPTSK
+13 
-25 PTYRSMNPLS
+25 MNSLPV
-35 ITVAL
+35 TVAMPQL
-40 PRLNND
+40 KND

-52 QMANSGTMPP
+52 QMAVSGTMPS
-62 SKGLDPGI
+62 SKGLDQHI
-70 VAEMQMCYIEY
+70 VTEMQMCFAEY
-81 LISDKRDLEA
+81 LISNNRDLEA
-91 EQVVEGFIYDDER
+91 EQVIEEFIYDDER
-104 MMQLPELHA
+104 MQLLPEPYA

-121 ALLIGDGNPSL
+121 ALLIDSGNPSL

-138 NALLVLSN
+138 NALLVLSS

-156 AIVASLLYNL
+156 AIVAALLYNL

-186 QQLLERLAKRNEAR
+186 QQLLERLTKRNEAR
-200 FSAMLLMAVEA
+200 FSALLLMAVEA

-216 KSKTKQMNVLAHYQS
+216 KSKTKQMNVLAHYQT

-239 LNSGDSNATRIAMVN
+239 LDSGDTNATRTAMAN
-254 LVDTLGK
+254 LVETLGK

-328 AQRLDATAEVHEI
+328 AQRLDATAEVNEI

-358 KSIFTAALILL
+358 KSIFTAALIIV
-369 GTLGMQAQLIVGHR
+369 GSLGMNAQLIVGHR

-396 INGAEAGA
+396 INGANAGA

-419 VISHDDSYKR
+419 VVSHDDNYKR
-429 LGGPET
+429 LGGAET
-435 KIANMNTET
+435 KIADMSTQD
-444 VLSTRLTSKRHGITY
+444 VLATRLTSKRHGVTY
-459 AGTPCTLGEF
+459 AGSPCTLGEF

-474 QYDVTPV
+474 EYDVVPV

-486 CSNIHSNTKAENE
+486 CTTIHSNTKAENE

-513 QKGLTQQVVIISFM
+513 QKGLADKVVIISFM

-537 YPDVTVQVLA
+537 YPDITVQVLA
-547 GDSDGPIDEWVDWCI
+547 GDEDGTIMEWVEWCKQYK
-562 EHNMDLD
+562 MDLD
-569 VVHTIITKAAV
+569 VDHTIVTKEAV
-580 DRLHQAGLKVNVW
+580 DAMHEAGLKVNVW
-593 TVDKVEDFE
+593 TVDGVEDFE
-602 RVKDMGVDYI
+602 RVKAMGVDFI
-612 TTNARFPKEL
+612 TTNARFPNELN

>member
-1 MPCAIT
+1 MPT
-7 AATWVA
+7 LPV
-13 LSRATNINPTSK
+13 
-25 PTYRSMNPLS
+25 
-35 ITVAL
+35 TVAL
-40 PRLNND
+40 PHFKND

-52 QMANSGTMPP
+52 QMAVSQTLPAN
-62 SKGLDPGI
+62 KGLDQDI
-70 VAEMQMCYIEY
+70 VTEMQICYAEY
-81 LISDKRDLEA
+81 LIASKRDLEA
-91 EQVVEGFIYDDER
+91 EQVIEEFIYDDER
-104 MMQLPELHA
+104 MQQLPELYV

-121 ALLIGDGNPSL
+121 ALLIDSGNPSL

-138 NALLVLSN
+138 NALLVLSD

-156 AIVASLLYNL
+156 AIVTALLFNL

-186 QQLLERLAKRNEAR
+186 QQLLERLTKRNEAR

-239 LNSGDSNATRIAMVN
+239 LDSGDANATRTAMSN

-291 KMGHRDLQ
+291 KMGERDLR

-328 AQRLDATAEVHEI
+328 AQRLDATAEVNEI
-341 QDLLNNK
+341 QELLNNK

-358 KSIFTAALILL
+358 KSIFTAILIIV
-369 GTLGMQAQLIVGHR
+369 GTLSAQAQLIVGHR

-396 INGAEAGA
+396 INGVEAGA

-419 VISHDDSYKR
+419 VVSHDDNYKR

-435 KIANMNTET
+435 KIADMSTEA

-469 LDICK
+469 LDICNE
-474 QYDVTPV
+474 YNVVPV

-486 CSNIHSNTKAENE
+486 CSNIHSNTQAEDD

-513 QKGLTQQVVIISFM
+513 KKGLSDKVVIISFM

-537 YPDVTVQVLA
+537 YPDITVQVLA
-547 GDSDGPIDEWVDWCI
+547 GDGDGTINEWVEWCKQY
-562 EHNMDLD
+562 HMDLD
-569 VVHTIITKAAV
+569 VEHTLVTKEAV
-580 DRLHQAGLKVNVW
+580 DAMHAAGLKVNVW
-593 TVDKVEDFE
+593 TVDRVEDFE
-602 RVKDMGVDYI
+602 RVKAIGVDFI
-612 TTNARFPKEL
+612 TTNARFPKQL

>member
-1 MPCAIT
+1 
-7 AATWVA
+7 
-13 LSRATNINPTSK
+13 
-25 PTYRSMNPLS
+25 MNPLT

-40 PRLNND
+40 PRFKND

-52 QMANSGTMPP
+52 QMAMSGAMPP
-62 SKGLDPGI
+62 SKGLNDDI
-70 VAEMQMCYIEY
+70 VTEMQMCFAEY
-81 LISDKRDLEA
+81 LITNKRDIEA
-91 EQVVEGFIYDDER
+91 EQVIEEFIYDDER
-104 MMQLPELHA
+104 MQQLPDLYA

-121 ALLIGDGNPSL
+121 SLLIDGGNPSL

-138 NALLVLSN
+138 NALLVLSA
-146 HQGKKTEDFN
+146 HTGKKTEDFN
-156 AIVASLLYNL
+156 AIVAALLYNL

-186 QQLLERLAKRNEAR
+186 QQLLERLTKRNESR

-239 LNSGDSNATRIAMVN
+239 LDSGDANATRAAMSN

-291 KMGHRDLQ
+291 KMGLRDLR

-328 AQRLDATAEVHEI
+328 AQRLDATAEAHEI

-358 KSIFTAALILL
+358 KSIFTAALIIV
-369 GTLGMQAQLIVGHR
+369 GTLNLQAQLIVGHR

-404 WGLECDIRVTADGTF
+404 WGLECDIRVTGDGTF
-419 VISHDDSYKR
+419 VVSHDDNYKR

-435 KIANMNTET
+435 KIAKMSTLD
-444 VLSTRLTSKRHGITY
+444 VLTTRLTSKRHGITY

-469 LDICK
+469 LDICN
-474 QYDVTPV
+474 QYNVVPV
-481 VEVKV
+481 IEVKV
-486 CSNIHSNTKAENE
+486 CSTIHSNTNAEDD
-499 PVFDGIPALINLID
+499 PVYDGIPALIKLID
-513 QKGLTQQVVIISFM
+513 QKGCSDRAVIISFM

-537 YPDVTVQVLA
+537 YPDITVQVLA
-547 GDSDGPIDEWVDWCI
+547 GEEDGTIDKWVDWCI
-562 EHNMDLD
+562 EYNMDLD
-569 VVHTIITKAAV
+569 VVHTIVTKEAV
-580 DRLHQAGLKVNVW
+580 DRMHAAGLKVNVW

-602 RVKDMGVDYI
+602 RVKAAGVDFI

>member
-1 MPCAIT
+1 
-7 AATWVA
+7 
-13 LSRATNINPTSK
+13 
-25 PTYRSMNPLS
+25 MNSLPVT
-35 ITVAL
+35 IAL
-40 PRLNND
+40 PRLKND

-52 QMANSGTMPP
+52 QMETSGTMP
-62 SKGLDPGI
+62 STKGLDNDI
-70 VAEMQMCYIEY
+70 VTEMKMCYIEY
-81 LISDKRDLEA
+81 LIADNRDLEA
-91 EQVVEGFIYDDER
+91 EQVIEEFIYDDER
-104 MMQLPELHA
+104 MQQLPELYA

-121 ALLIGDGNPSL
+121 ALLIDGGNPSL

-138 NALLVLSN
+138 NALLVLST
-146 HQGKKTEDFN
+146 HTGKKTEDFN
-156 AIVASLLYNL
+156 AIVAALLYNL

-186 QQLLERLAKRNEAR
+186 QQLLERLSKRNEAR

-216 KSKTKQMNVLAHYQS
+216 KSKTKQMNVLAHYQT

-239 LNSGDSNATRIAMVN
+239 LNSGDANATRTAMSN

-261 EGDIMLEMGNGRNAV
+261 QGDIMLEMGNGRNAV
-276 KYYTKALRYQKKLGE
+276 KYYTKALRYQKKLGD

-328 AQRLDATAEVHEI
+328 AQRLDAVAEVNEI

-358 KSIFTAALILL
+358 KSIFTAALIIM
-369 GTLGMQAQLIVGHR
+369 GTLSMQAQLIVGHR

-404 WGLECDIRVTADGTF
+404 WALECDIRVTADGTF

-429 LGGPET
+429 LGGPAT
-435 KIANMNTET
+435 KIAKMTTQE
-444 VLSTRLTSKRHGITY
+444 VLNTRLTSKRHGITY
-459 AGTPCTLGEF
+459 AGNPCTLGEF
-469 LDICK
+469 LDICIEHN
-474 QYDVTPV
+474 VVPV

-486 CSNIHSNTKAENE
+486 CTSIHSNTKAENE

-513 QKGLTQQVVIISFM
+513 QKGLTDKVVIISFM

-547 GDSDGPIDEWVDWCI
+547 GDEDGPIEDWVDWCI
-562 EHNMDLD
+562 KYNMDLD
-569 VVHTIITKAAV
+569 VIHTIVTKEAV
-580 DRLHQAGLKVNVW
+580 DRMHAAGLKVNVW

-602 RVKDMGVDYI
+602 RVKAAGVDFI
-612 TTNARFPKEL
+612 TTNARFPKQL

>member
-1 MPCAIT
+1 
-7 AATWVA
+7 
-13 LSRATNINPTSK
+13 
-25 PTYRSMNPLS
+25 MNSLP

-40 PRLNND
+40 PRLKND

-52 QMANSGTMPP
+52 QMESTGAMPP
-62 SKGLDPGI
+62 TKGLDDDI
-70 VAEMQMCYIEY
+70 VTEMRICFAEY
-81 LISDKRDLEA
+81 LITNKRDLEA
-91 EQVVEGFIYDDER
+91 EQVIEEFIYDDER
-104 MMQLPELHA
+104 MQQLPEPYA

-121 ALLIGDGNPSL
+121 TLLIDGGNPSL

-138 NALLVLSN
+138 NALLVLSG
-146 HQGKKTEDFN
+146 HMGKKTEDFN
-156 AIVASLLYNL
+156 AIVAALLFNL

-186 QQLLERLAKRNEAR
+186 QQLLERLSKRNEAR

-239 LNSGDSNATRIAMVN
+239 LDSGDANATRTAMAN
-254 LVDTLGK
+254 LVETLGK

-291 KMGHRDLQ
+291 KMGLRDLR

-358 KSIFTAALILL
+358 KSIFTAALIIV

-396 INGAEAGA
+396 INGANAGA
-404 WGLECDIRVTADGTF
+404 WGLECDIRVTGDGSF

-429 LGGPET
+429 LSGPET
-435 KIANMNTET
+435 KIADMTTEE
-444 VLSTRLTSKRHGITY
+444 VLTTRLTSKRHGITY

-469 LDICK
+469 LDICNE
-474 QYDVTPV
+474 YNVVPV
-481 VEVKV
+481 IEIKV
-486 CSNIHSNTKAENE
+486 CTSIHSNTKADNE
-499 PVFDGIPALINLID
+499 PVFDGIPALVNLID
-513 QKGLTQQVVIISFM
+513 QKKLTHKAVIISFM

-537 YPDVTVQVLA
+537 YPDLTVQVLA
-547 GDSDGPIDEWVDWCI
+547 GEEDGSIMEWVEWCKQY
-562 EHNMDLD
+562 NMDLD
-569 VVHTIITKAAV
+569 VVHSIVTKEAV
-580 DRLHQAGLKVNVW
+580 DAMHEAGLKVNVW
-593 TVDKVEDFE
+593 TVDRVEDFE
-602 RVKDMGVDYI
+602 RVKALGVDFI

>member
-1 MPCAIT
+1 
-7 AATWVA
+7 
-13 LSRATNINPTSK
+13 
-25 PTYRSMNPLS
+25 MNSLP

-40 PRLNND
+40 PRLKND

-52 QMANSGTMPP
+52 QMTTSGTMPS
-62 SKGLDPGI
+62 SKGLDQGI
-70 VAEMQMCYIEY
+70 VIEMEMCYAEY
-81 LISDKRDLEA
+81 LIANQRDLEA
-91 EQVVEGFIYDDER
+91 DQLIESILYDDDRVQE
-104 MMQLPELHA
+104 LPVLYA
-113 AWLWLARM
+113 AWLWLTRM
-121 ALLIGDGNPSL
+121 ALLINEGNPSL
-132 SLGAAE
+132 ALGAAE
-138 NALLVLSN
+138 SALLELN
-146 HQGKKTEDFN
+146 DHQGKKTEDFH
-156 AIVASLLYNL
+156 AIVASLLFNL
-166 ALAHHDMGDNS
+166 ALAHHQMGDNS
-177 RAAKELTKA
+177 RAVKELTKA

-239 LNSGDSNATRIAMVN
+239 LNSGDTNATRTAMSN

-358 KSIFTAALILL
+358 KSIFTAALVIVGALN
-369 GTLGMQAQLIVGHR
+369 MQAQLIVGHR

-396 INGAEAGA
+396 INGANAGA
-404 WGLECDIRVTADGTF
+404 WGLECDIRVTGDGTF
-419 VISHDDSYKR
+419 VVSHDDNYKR

-435 KIANMNTET
+435 KIADMTTEAI
-444 VLSTRLTSKRHGITY
+444 LSTRLTSKRHGVTY

-474 QYDVTPV
+474 EYNVVPV

-486 CSNIHSNTKAENE
+486 CTTIHSNTKAENE

-513 QKGLTQQVVIISFM
+513 QKGLSDRVVIISFM

-532 FIHRH
+532 FI
-537 YPDVTVQVLA
+537 
-547 GDSDGPIDEWVDWCI
+547 GDEDGTIMEWVEWCKQYK
-562 EHNMDLD
+562 MDLD
-569 VVHTIITKAAV
+569 VVHTIVTKEAV
-580 DRLHQAGLKVNVW
+580 DAMHAAGLKVNVW
-593 TVDKVEDFE
+593 TVDRVEDFE
-602 RVKDMGVDYI
+602 RVKAMGVDFI
-612 TTNARFPKEL
+612 TTNARFPNELK

>member
-1 MPCAIT
+1 MNSLPIT
-7 AATWVA
+7 T
-13 LSRATNINPTSK
+13 
-25 PTYRSMNPLS
+25 
-35 ITVAL
+35 AL
-40 PRLNND
+40 PRFKND

-52 QMANSGTMPP
+52 QMANTGTMPP
-62 SKGLDPGI
+62 TKGLDDSL
-70 VAEMQMCYIEY
+70 VTEMKMCYIEF
-81 LISDKRDLEA
+81 LIANKRDIEA
-91 EQVVEGFIYDDER
+91 EQVIEEFIYDDDC
-104 MMQLPELHA
+104 MQQLPDLYA

-121 ALLIGDGNPSL
+121 ALLIDSGNPSL

-138 NALLVLSN
+138 NALLVLST
-146 HQGKKTEDFN
+146 HTGKKTEDFN
-156 AIVASLLYNL
+156 AIVAALLYNL

-186 QQLLERLAKRNEAR
+186 QQLLERLTKRNDTR

-239 LNSGDSNATRIAMVN
+239 LDSGDANATRTAMSN
-254 LVDTLGK
+254 LVETLGK

-276 KYYTKALRYQKKLGE
+276 KYYTKALRYQKKLGD
-291 KMGHRDLQ
+291 KMGERDLK

-358 KSIFTAALILL
+358 KSIFTAALIIL
-369 GTLGMQAQLIVGHR
+369 GTISMQAQLIVGHR

-396 INGAEAGA
+396 INGAAAGA

-435 KIANMNTET
+435 KIADMTTEA

-469 LDICK
+469 LDICNE
-474 QYDVTPV
+474 YNVVPV

-486 CSNIHSNTKAENE
+486 CTNIHSNTKAENE
-499 PVFDGIPALINLID
+499 PMFEGIPALINLID
-513 QKGLTQQVVIISFM
+513 QKGLAEKALIISFM

-547 GDSDGPIDEWVDWCI
+547 GEEDGTIDEWVDWCI
-562 EHNMDLD
+562 EHAMDLD
-569 VVHTIITKAAV
+569 VVHSLVTKDAV
-580 DRLHQAGLKVNVW
+580 DRMHKAGLKVNVW
-593 TVDKVEDFE
+593 TVDKVEDFD
-602 RVKDMGVDYI
+602 RVKAAGVDFI

>member
-1 MPCAIT
+1 MPT
-7 AATWVA
+7 LPV
-13 LSRATNINPTSK
+13 
-25 PTYRSMNPLS
+25 
-35 ITVAL
+35 TVAL
-40 PRLNND
+40 PHFKND

-52 QMANSGTMPP
+52 QMAVSQTLPP
-62 SKGLDPGI
+62 NKGLDQGI
-70 VAEMQMCYIEY
+70 VTEMQICYVEY
-81 LISDKRDLEA
+81 LIANKRDLEA
-91 EQVVEGFIYDDER
+91 EQIIEEFIYDDER
-104 MMQLPELHA
+104 MQALPELYA

-121 ALLIGDGNPSL
+121 TLLIDGGNPSL

-146 HQGKKTEDFN
+146 HLGKKNEDFN

-177 RAAKELTKA
+177 RAVKELTKS
-186 QQLLERLAKRNEAR
+186 QQLLERLAKRNDAR
-200 FSAMLLMAVEA
+200 FSALLLMAVEA

-239 LNSGDSNATRIAMVN
+239 LDSGDANATRTAMSN

-261 EGDIMLEMGNGRNAV
+261 EGDIMLEMGNSRNAV

-291 KMGHRDLQ
+291 KMGVRELD

-328 AQRLDATAEVHEI
+328 AQRLDATAQEHEI

-369 GTLGMQAQLIVGHR
+369 GTLGLQAQLIVGHR

-396 INGAEAGA
+396 INGANAGA

-419 VISHDDSYKR
+419 VVSHDASYKR

-435 KIANMNTET
+435 QIADMSTAS
-444 VLSTRLTSKRHGITY
+444 VLATPLTQKRHGITY

-474 QYDVTPV
+474 EYDVVPV

-486 CSNIHSNTKAENE
+486 CTSIHSNTKAENE
-499 PVFDGIPALINLID
+499 PMFEGIPALVNLID
-513 QKGLTQQVVIISFM
+513 QKGLTDKAVIISFM

-537 YPDVTVQVLA
+537 YPELKVQVLA
-547 GDSDGPIDEWVDWCI
+547 GDEDGTIMEWVEWCKQYD
-562 EHNMDLD
+562 MDLD
-569 VVHTIITKAAV
+569 VVHTIITKEAV
-580 DRLHQAGLKVNVW
+580 DAMHAAGLKVNVW

-602 RVKDMGVDYI
+602 RVKAMGVDYI
-612 TTNARFPKEL
+612 TTNARFPKDPQ

>member
-1 MPCAIT
+1 
-7 AATWVA
+7 
-13 LSRATNINPTSK
+13 
-25 PTYRSMNPLS
+25 MNSLP

-40 PRLNND
+40 PRLKND

-52 QMANSGTMPP
+52 QMTTSGTMPS
-62 SKGLDPGI
+62 SKGLDQGI
-70 VAEMQMCYIEY
+70 VIEMEMCYADY
-81 LISDKRDLEA
+81 LIANQRDLEA
-91 EQVVEGFIYDDER
+91 DQLIESILYDDDRVQE
-104 MMQLPELHA
+104 LPVLYA
-113 AWLWLARM
+113 AWLWLTRM
-121 ALLIGDGNPSL
+121 ALLINEGNPSL
-132 SLGAAE
+132 ALGAAE
-138 NALLVLSN
+138 SALLELN
-146 HQGKKTEDFN
+146 DHQGKKTEDFH
-156 AIVASLLYNL
+156 AIVASLLFNL
-166 ALAHHDMGDNS
+166 ALAHHQMGDNS
-177 RAAKELTKA
+177 RAVKELTKA

-239 LNSGDSNATRIAMVN
+239 LNSGDTNATRTAMSN

-328 AQRLDATAEVHEI
+328 AQRLNATAEVHEI

-358 KSIFTAALILL
+358 KSIFTAALVIVGALN
-369 GTLGMQAQLIVGHR
+369 MQAQLIVGHR

-396 INGAEAGA
+396 INGANAGA
-404 WGLECDIRVTADGTF
+404 WGLECDIRVTDDGTF
-419 VISHDDSYKR
+419 VVSHDDNYKR

-435 KIANMNTET
+435 KIADMTTEAI
-444 VLSTRLTSKRHGITY
+444 LSTRLTSKRHGVTY

-474 QYDVTPV
+474 EYNVVPV

-486 CSNIHSNTKAENE
+486 CTTIHSNTKAENE

-513 QKGLTQQVVIISFM
+513 QKGLSDRVVIISFM

-537 YPDVTVQVLA
+537 YPDITVQVLA
-547 GDSDGPIDEWVDWCI
+547 GDEDGTIMEWVEWCKQYK
-562 EHNMDLD
+562 MDLD
-569 VVHTIITKAAV
+569 VVHTIVTKEAV
-580 DRLHQAGLKVNVW
+580 DAMHAAGLKVNVW
-593 TVDKVEDFE
+593 TVDRVEDFE
-602 RVKDMGVDYI
+602 RVKAMGVDFI
-612 TTNARFPKEL
+612 TTNARFPNELK

>member
-1 MPCAIT
+1 MYSLPIT
-7 AATWVA
+7 IA
-13 LSRATNINPTSK
+13 
-25 PTYRSMNPLS
+25 M
-35 ITVAL
+35 
-40 PRLNND
+40 PRLKND

-52 QMANSGTMPP
+52 QMATSGPMP
-62 SKGLDPGI
+62 SIKGLDDAI
-70 VAEMQMCYIEY
+70 VTEMKMCYAEY
-81 LISDKRDLEA
+81 LITEKRDLEA
-91 EQVVEGFIYDDER
+91 EQVIEEFIYDDER
-104 MMQLPELHA
+104 MQTLPELYA

-121 ALLIGDGNPSL
+121 TLLIDSGNPSL

-138 NALLVLSN
+138 NALLVLSD
-146 HQGKKTEDFN
+146 HQGKKNEDFN
-156 AIVASLLYNL
+156 AIVASLLFNL

-186 QQLLERLAKRNEAR
+186 QQILERLTKRNEAR
-200 FSAMLLMAVEA
+200 FSALLLMAVEA

-239 LNSGDSNATRIAMVN
+239 LNSGDANATRTAMSN
-254 LVDTLGK
+254 LVETLGK

-358 KSIFTAALILL
+358 KSIFTAALILI
-369 GTLGMQAQLIVGHR
+369 GTLSMQAQLIVGHR

-404 WGLECDIRVTADGTF
+404 WALECDVRVTSDGSF

-435 KIANMNTET
+435 KIANMTTET
-444 VLSTRLTSKRHGITY
+444 VLSTRLTHKRHGITY

-474 QYDVTPV
+474 TYNVVPV
-481 VEVKV
+481 VEIKV
-486 CSNIHSNTKAENE
+486 CTNIHSNTKAENE

-513 QKGLTQQVVIISFM
+513 LKGLSDKVVIISFM

-537 YPDVTVQVLA
+537 YSDITVQVLA
-547 GDSDGPIDEWVDWCI
+547 GDQDGPIEDWVDWCI
-562 EHNMDLD
+562 KNKMDLD
-569 VVHTIITKAAV
+569 VIHTIITKEAV
-580 DRLHQAGLKVNVW
+580 DRMHAAGLKVNVW

-602 RVKDMGVDYI
+602 RVKAMGVDYI
-612 TTNARFPKEL
+612 TTNARFPKQL

>member
-1 MPCAIT
+1 MNCQSIIVAMPH
-7 AATWVA
+7 
-13 LSRATNINPTSK
+13 LK
-25 PTYRSMNPLS
+25 
-35 ITVAL
+35 
-40 PRLNND
+40 ND

-52 QMANSGTMPP
+52 QMASSGTMPS
-62 SKGLDPGI
+62 SKGLGQGI
-70 VAEMQMCYIEY
+70 ITEMQMCYAEY
-81 LISDKRDLEA
+81 LIANKRDLEA
-91 EQVVEGFIYDDER
+91 EMIIEEFIYDDER
-104 MMQLPELHA
+104 MMLLPELYA

-121 ALLIGDGNPSL
+121 ALLIDGGNPSL

-156 AIVASLLYNL
+156 AIVAALLYNL

-186 QQLLERLAKRNEAR
+186 QQLLERLTKRNEPR
-200 FSAMLLMAVEA
+200 FSALLLMAVEA

-216 KSKTKQMNVLAHYQS
+216 KSKTKQMNVLAHYQIT
-231 ASELYMSE
+231 SELYMKE
-239 LNSGDSNATRIAMVN
+239 LNSGDANATRTAMSN

-291 KMGHRDLQ
+291 KMGHRELT

-328 AQRLDATAEVHEI
+328 AQRLDATAEAHEI

-358 KSIFTAALILL
+358 KSIFTAALIIV
-369 GTLGMQAQLIVGHR
+369 GTLGMQAQQIVGHR

-419 VISHDDSYKR
+419 VVSHDDSYKR

-435 KIANMNTET
+435 KIANMTTET

-474 QYDVTPV
+474 EHNVAPV

-486 CSNIHSNTKAENE
+486 CTSIHSNTKAENE

-513 QKGLTQQVVIISFM
+513 QKGLSDRVVIISFM

-537 YPDVTVQVLA
+537 YPDITVQVLA
-547 GDSDGPIDEWVDWCI
+547 GDEDGTIMEWVDWCK
-562 EHNMDLD
+562 EHKMDLD
-569 VVHTIITKAAV
+569 VVHTIVTKEAV
-580 DRLHQAGLKVNVW
+580 DAMHDAGLKVNVW
-593 TVDKVEDFE
+593 TVDRVEDFE
-602 RVKDMGVDYI
+602 RVKAMGVDFI
-612 TTNARFPKEL
+612 TTNTRFPKEL

>member
-1 MPCAIT
+1 
-7 AATWVA
+7 
-13 LSRATNINPTSK
+13 
-25 PTYRSMNPLS
+25 MNFLPVS
-35 ITVAL
+35 VAL
-40 PRLNND
+40 PHFKND

-52 QMANSGTMPP
+52 QMAQSGAMPTH
-62 SKGLDPGI
+62 KGLDEGI
-70 VAEMQMCYIEY
+70 VTEIQMCFIHY
-81 LISDKRDLEA
+81 LISNKRDIEA
-91 EQVVEGFIYDDER
+91 EQAIEELIYDDER
-104 MMQLPELHA
+104 MQRLPELYA

-121 ALLIGDGNPSL
+121 ALLIDSGNPSL

-146 HQGKKTEDFN
+146 HLGKKNEDFN
-156 AIVASLLYNL
+156 AIVVALLYNL

-239 LNSGDSNATRIAMVN
+239 LGQGDANATRIAMSN

-261 EGDIMLEMGNGRNAV
+261 EGDIMLEMGNSRNAV

-291 KMGHRDLQ
+291 KMGMRELT
-299 LSIGLAKALMRLINR
+299 LSIGLARALMRLINR

-328 AQRLDATAEVHEI
+328 AQRLDATAQIHDI

-358 KSIFTAALILL
+358 KSIFTVVIILL
-369 GTLGMQAQLIVGHR
+369 GSLSMQAQLIVGHR

-396 INGAEAGA
+396 INGANAGA

-419 VISHDDSYKR
+419 VISHDDNYKR

-435 KIANMNTET
+435 KIADMSTEA

-459 AGTPCTLGEF
+459 AATPCSLGEF
-469 LDICK
+469 LDICNE
-474 QYDVTPV
+474 YNVVPV

-486 CSNIHSNTKAENE
+486 CTSIHSNTKAENE

-513 QKGLTQQVVIISFM
+513 QKGCSDRVVIISFM

-537 YPDVTVQVLA
+537 YPDITVQVLA
-547 GDSDGPIDEWVDWCI
+547 GDGDGTIDEWVDWCI
-562 EHNMDLD
+562 EHKMDLD
-569 VVHTIITKAAV
+569 VVHTIVTKEAV
-580 DRLHQAGLKVNVW
+580 DRMHAAGLKVNVW
-593 TVDKVEDFE
+593 TVDRVEDFE
-602 RVKDMGVDYI
+602 RVKAAGADFI
-612 TTNARFPKEL
+612 TTNARFPREL

>member
-1 MPCAIT
+1 MMTVLP
-7 AATWVA
+7 V
-13 LSRATNINPTSK
+13 S
-25 PTYRSMNPLS
+25 
-35 ITVAL
+35 VAL
-40 PRLNND
+40 PRFKND

-52 QMANSGTMPP
+52 QMATNGTMPP
-62 SKGLDPGI
+62 SKGLDDDI
-70 VAEMQMCYIEY
+70 VTEMKICYIEY
-81 LISDKRDLEA
+81 LIANKRDLEA
-91 EQVVEGFIYDDER
+91 EQVIEEFIYDDER
-104 MMQLPELHA
+104 MMALSEPYA

-121 ALLIGDGNPSL
+121 TLLIEGGNPSL

-138 NALLVLSN
+138 NALLVLSQ
-146 HQGKKTEDFN
+146 HTGKKTEDFN
-156 AIVASLLYNL
+156 AIVAALLYNL

-186 QQLLERLAKRNEAR
+186 QQILERLTKRNEAR

-239 LNSGDSNATRIAMVN
+239 LNNGDANATRTAMSN
-254 LVDTLGK
+254 LVEALGK
-261 EGDIMLEMGNGRNAV
+261 EGDIMLEMGNSRNAV

-328 AQRLDATAEVHEI
+328 AQRLDATAEAHEI

-358 KSIFTAALILL
+358 KSIFTAALIIV

-396 INGAEAGA
+396 LNGIEAGA

-435 KIANMNTET
+435 KIASMSTQD
-444 VLSTRLTSKRHGITY
+444 VLMTPLTHKRHGITY

-474 QYDVTPV
+474 QYNVVPV
-481 VEVKV
+481 IEVKV
-486 CSNIHSNTKAENE
+486 CTNIHSNTKAENE

-513 QKGLTQQVVIISFM
+513 QKGLTDKAVIISFM

-537 YPDVTVQVLA
+537 YSDITVQVLA
-547 GDSDGPIDEWVDWCI
+547 GEEDGPIESWVDWCI
-562 EHNMDLD
+562 ERNMDLD
-569 VVHTIITKAAV
+569 VVHTIVTKEAV
-580 DRLHQAGLKVNVW
+580 DRMHAAGLKVNVW
-593 TVDKVEDFE
+593 TVDKPEDFE
-602 RVKDMGVDYI
+602 RVKAAGVDFI

>member
-1 MPCAIT
+1 MNSLPIT
-7 AATWVA
+7 T
-13 LSRATNINPTSK
+13 
-25 PTYRSMNPLS
+25 
-35 ITVAL
+35 AL
-40 PRLNND
+40 PQLKND

-52 QMANSGTMPP
+52 QMAVNGTMP
-62 SKGLDPGI
+62 SCKGLDDAI
-70 VAEMQMCYIEY
+70 VTEMQMCYIEY
-81 LISDKRDLEA
+81 LIADKRDLEA
-91 EQVVEGFIYDDER
+91 EQVIEEFIYDDDR
-104 MMQLPELHA
+104 MQQLPKLYA

-121 ALLIGDGNPSL
+121 ALLIDSGNPSL

-138 NALLVLSN
+138 NTLLVLSD
-146 HQGKKTEDFN
+146 HQGKKSEDFN
-156 AIVASLLYNL
+156 AIVASLLFNL
-166 ALAHHDMGDNS
+166 ALAHHGMGDNS

-186 QQLLERLAKRNEAR
+186 QQILERLTKRNDSR

-216 KSKTKQMNVLAHYQS
+216 KSKTKQMNVLAHYHS

-239 LNSGDSNATRIAMVN
+239 LNSGDANATRTAMSN

-276 KYYTKALRYQKKLGE
+276 KYYTKALRYQKKLGD
-291 KMGHRDLQ
+291 KMGLRDLE

-328 AQRLDATAEVHEI
+328 AQRLDATAQVTEI

-358 KSIFTAALILL
+358 KSIFTVALIVV
-369 GTLGMQAQLIVGHR
+369 GTLSMQAQLIVGHR

-396 INGAEAGA
+396 INGANAGA
-404 WGLECDIRVTADGTF
+404 WGLECDIRVTGDGTF
-419 VISHDDSYKR
+419 VISHDSNYKR

-435 KIANMNTET
+435 PIADMTTEA

-474 QYDVTPV
+474 EYKVKPV

>member
-1 MPCAIT
+1 MNSLPIT
-7 AATWVA
+7 IA
-13 LSRATNINPTSK
+13 
-25 PTYRSMNPLS
+25 M
-35 ITVAL
+35 
-40 PRLNND
+40 PRLKND
-46 MTIARA
+46 MTIAQA
-52 QMANSGTMPP
+52 QMATSGTMP
-62 SKGLDPGI
+62 STKGLDDGI
-70 VAEMQMCYIEY
+70 VTEMKMCYAEY
-81 LISDKRDLEA
+81 LIVNKRDIEA
-91 EQVVEGFIYDDER
+91 EQVIEEFIYDDER
-104 MMQLPELHA
+104 MQQLPELYA

-121 ALLIGDGNPSL
+121 ALLIDSGNPSL

-138 NALLVLSN
+138 NALLVLSE

-156 AIVASLLYNL
+156 AIVAAILFNL

-186 QQLLERLAKRNEAR
+186 QQILERLTKRNESR

-239 LNSGDSNATRIAMVN
+239 LNSGDANATRTAMSN

-261 EGDIMLEMGNGRNAV
+261 EGDIMLDMGNGRNAV

-328 AQRLDATAEVHEI
+328 AQRLNATAEEHEI

-358 KSIFTAALILL
+358 KSIFTVALILV

-396 INGAEAGA
+396 INGANAGA
-404 WGLECDIRVTADGTF
+404 WGLECDIRVTGDGTF
-419 VISHDDSYKR
+419 VISHDETYKR
-429 LGGPET
+429 LGGSET
-435 KIANMNTET
+435 KIANMTTES
-444 VLSTRLTSKRHGITY
+444 VLATRLTSKRHGITY

-469 LDICK
+469 LDICNE
-474 QYDVTPV
+474 YNVVPV
-481 VEVKV
+481 IEVKV
-486 CSNIHSNTKAENE
+486 CSNIHSNTKAEND
-499 PVFDGIPALINLID
+499 PVYDGIPALINLID
-513 QKGLTQQVVIISFM
+513 QKGLTDKAVIISFM

-537 YPDVTVQVLA
+537 YSDITVQVLA
-547 GDSDGPIDEWVDWCI
+547 GGDDGPIEDWVDWCI
-562 EHNMDLD
+562 QYNMDLD
-569 VVHTIITKAAV
+569 AEHTIITKEAV
-580 DRLHQAGLKVNVW
+580 DRMHAAGLKVNVW

-602 RVKDMGVDYI
+602 RVKAMGVDFI
-612 TTNARFPKEL
+612 TTNARFPKQL

>member
-1 MPCAIT
+1 
-7 AATWVA
+7 
-13 LSRATNINPTSK
+13 
-25 PTYRSMNPLS
+25 MNSLPIS
-35 ITVAL
+35 VAL
-40 PRLNND
+40 PRFKND

-52 QMANSGTMPP
+52 QMATAGTMP
-62 SKGLDPGI
+62 STSGLDTDI
-70 VAEMQMCYIEY
+70 VTEMQMCYAEY
-81 LISDKRDLEA
+81 LIADKRDIEA
-91 EQVVEGFIYDDER
+91 EQVIEEFIYDDER
-104 MMQLPELHA
+104 MQQLPELYA

-121 ALLIGDGNPSL
+121 ALLIDSGNPSL

-138 NALLVLSN
+138 NALLVLSA
-146 HQGKKTEDFN
+146 HQGKKNEDFN
-156 AIVASLLYNL
+156 AIVAALLYHL

-177 RAAKELTKA
+177 RAAKELTKTH
-186 QQLLERLAKRNEAR
+186 QLLERLTKRNDSR

-239 LNSGDSNATRIAMVN
+239 LKSGDANATRTAMQN
-254 LVDTLGK
+254 LVETLGK
-261 EGDIMLEMGNGRNAV
+261 QGDIMLEMGNGRNAV

-299 LSIGLAKALMRLINR
+299 LSIGLAKALIRLINR

-358 KSIFTAALILL
+358 KSIFTAALIIV
-369 GTLGMQAQLIVGHR
+369 GTLSMQAQLIVGHR

-419 VISHDDSYKR
+419 VVSHDDSYKR
-429 LGGPET
+429 LGGPEA
-435 KIANMNTET
+435 KIAGMTIQE
-444 VLSTRLTSKRHGITY
+444 VLSTHLTHKRHGITY

-469 LDICK
+469 LDICNEK
-474 QYDVTPV
+474 GVVPV
-481 VEVKV
+481 IEVKV
-486 CSNIHSNTKAENE
+486 STSIHSNTGAEDE

-513 QKGLTQQVVIISFM
+513 SKGCSDRVVIISFM

-537 YPDVTVQVLA
+537 YPDITVQVLA
-547 GDSDGPIDEWVDWCI
+547 GDGDGTIDQWVDWCI
-562 EHNMDLD
+562 EHTMDLD
-569 VVHTIITKAAV
+569 VVHTIVTRDAV
-580 DRLHQAGLKVNVW
+580 ERMHAAGLKVNVW
-593 TVDKVEDFE
+593 TVDKVEDFN
-602 RVKDMGVDYI
+602 RVKAAGVDFI

>member
-1 MPCAIT
+1 MNSLPIT
-7 AATWVA
+7 
-13 LSRATNINPTSK
+13 I
-25 PTYRSMNPLS
+25 
-35 ITVAL
+35 AL
-40 PRLNND
+40 PRLKND

-52 QMANSGTMPP
+52 QMVTSGAMPP
-62 SKGLDPGI
+62 TKGLDQGI
-70 VAEMQMCYIEY
+70 VNEMMMCYAEY
-81 LISDKRDLEA
+81 LITNNRNLEA
-91 EQVVEGFIYDDER
+91 EQIIENLLYDEER
-104 MMQLPELHA
+104 TQELPLLHA

-121 ALLIGDGNPSL
+121 ALLIEENNPSL
-132 SLGAAE
+132 ALGAAE
-138 NALLVLSN
+138 SALLELN
-146 HQGKKTEDFN
+146 DHQGKKTEDFN
-156 AIVASLLYNL
+156 AIVAALLLNL
-166 ALAHHDMGDNS
+166 ALAHHQMGDNS

-186 QQLLERLAKRNEAR
+186 QQLLERLAKRNEVR

-216 KSKTKQMNVLAHYQS
+216 KSKTKQMNVLAYYQS

-239 LNSGDSNATRIAMVN
+239 LNSGGSNDTRTALSN

-328 AQRLDATAEVHEI
+328 AQRLEATAEAHEI

-358 KSIFTAALILL
+358 KSIFTAALIIV
-369 GTLGMQAQLIVGHR
+369 GTLGMQAQFIIGHR

-396 INGAEAGA
+396 INGANAGA
-404 WGLECDIRVTADGTF
+404 WGLECDIRVSADGTF
-419 VISHDDSYKR
+419 IISHDDNFKR

-435 KIANMNTET
+435 KIADMTTEAL
-444 VLSTRLTSKRHGITY
+444 LSTRLTSKRHGVTY

-474 QYDVTPV
+474 EYQVVPV
-481 VEVKV
+481 IEVKV
-486 CSNIHSNTKAENE
+486 CTTIHSNTKAENE

-513 QKGLTQQVVIISFM
+513 QKGLSDKAVIISFM

-537 YPDVTVQVLA
+537 YPDITVQVLA
-547 GDSDGPIDEWVDWCI
+547 GEEDGTIMEWVEWCKQYK
-562 EHNMDLD
+562 MDLD
-569 VVHTIITKAAV
+569 VVHTIVTKEAV
-580 DRLHQAGLKVNVW
+580 DAMHAAGLKVNVW
-593 TVDKVEDFE
+593 TVDRVEDFE
-602 RVKDMGVDYI
+602 RVKAMGVDFI
-612 TTNARFPKEL
+612 TTNARFPNELK